1 MDEKTLIASWFKA
14 RQRTAALY
22 AEYIKSRREEWDLRK
37 KLKVTLLDEDTFD
50 VQEVKIPGGYIAQF
64 RMPLPTTWDNKK
76 IEKVQDYMDKYRL
89 PKLLINTHYRVGP
102 KTFLSLK
109 PHHRDTLLKYTAK
122 SRFDRLPTIVSF
134 NGETNETDED

>member
-1 MDEKTLIASWFKA
+1 MDEKKLREWFKA

-22 AEYIKSRREEWDLRK
+22 AEYTKSRKEEWALRRE
-37 KLKVTLLDEDTFD
+37 LKATLLDEDTFD

-64 RMPLPTTWDNKK
+64 RMPLPTSWDNKK
-76 IEKVQDYMDKYRL
+76 IEKVQNYMDKYRL
-89 PKLLINTHYRVGP
+89 PKLLINTHYKIGP

-109 PHHRDTLLKYTAK
+109 STHRVALLKYTQK